1 MVVRAGRRGQRCPAL
16 TQCVLA
22 NTCDTSRVLVML
34 VVLAL
39 TIWGVVNLARPLAP
53 KQRVVL
59 VLVFIAALVYLILKL
74 VELGILGRVTT

>member
-1 MVVRAGRRGQRCPAL
+1 MPLAV

-74 VELGILGRVTT
+74 VELGILGRATT

>member
-1 MVVRAGRRGQRCPAL
+1 MIGSVPLAV

-74 VELGILGRVTT
+74 VELGILGRATT

>member
-1 MVVRAGRRGQRCPAL
+1 
-16 TQCVLA
+16 
-22 NTCDTSRVLVML
+22 ML

-39 TIWGVVNLARPLAP
+39 TIWGVVNLARPLEP

-74 VELGILGRVTT
+74 VELGILGRATT

>member
-1 MVVRAGRRGQRCPAL
+1 
-16 TQCVLA
+16 
-22 NTCDTSRVLVML
+22 ML

-39 TIWGVVNLARPLAP
+39 AIWGVVYLARSLEP

-74 VELGILGRVTT
+74 VELGILGRAAT

>member
-1 MVVRAGRRGQRCPAL
+1 VIGSVPLAV

-74 VELGILGRVTT
+74 VELGILGRAT

>member
-1 MVVRAGRRGQRCPAL
+1 MIGSVPLAV

-74 VELGILGRVTT
+74 VELGILGRAT

>member
-1 MVVRAGRRGQRCPAL
+1 VIGSVPLAV

-39 TIWGVVNLARPLAP
+39 TIWGVVNLARPLEP

-74 VELGILGRVTT
+74 VELGILGRAT

>member
-1 MVVRAGRRGQRCPAL
+1 VPLAV

-74 VELGILGRVTT
+74 VELGILGRAT

>member
-1 MVVRAGRRGQRCPAL
+1 VIGSVPLAV

-39 TIWGVVNLARPLAP
+39 AIWGVVNLARPLEP

-74 VELGILGRVTT
+74 VELGILGRATT

>member
-1 MVVRAGRRGQRCPAL
+1 MIGSVPLAV

-39 TIWGVVNLARPLAP
+39 AIWGVVNLARPLEP

-74 VELGILGRVTT
+74 VELGILGRAT

>member
-1 MVVRAGRRGQRCPAL
+1 MIGSVPLAV

-74 VELGILGRVTT
+74 VELGILARATT

>member
-1 MVVRAGRRGQRCPAL
+1 MPLAV

-74 VELGILGRVTT
+74 VELGILGRAT

>member
-1 MVVRAGRRGQRCPAL
+1 MPLAV

-39 TIWGVVNLARPLAP
+39 AIWGVVNLARPLEP

-74 VELGILGRVTT
+74 VELGILGRAT

>member
-1 MVVRAGRRGQRCPAL
+1 
-16 TQCVLA
+16 
-22 NTCDTSRVLVML
+22 ML

-39 TIWGVVNLARPLAP
+39 TIWGVVYLARSLEP

-74 VELGILGRVTT
+74 VELGILGRATT